1 MNNIVMA
8 TALEDHGNWFMS
20 ANHCMNVEMVT
31 LI

>member
-8 TALEDHGNWFMS
+8 TALEDHDNWFMFV
-20 ANHCMNVEMVT
+20 NHCMNVEMVT